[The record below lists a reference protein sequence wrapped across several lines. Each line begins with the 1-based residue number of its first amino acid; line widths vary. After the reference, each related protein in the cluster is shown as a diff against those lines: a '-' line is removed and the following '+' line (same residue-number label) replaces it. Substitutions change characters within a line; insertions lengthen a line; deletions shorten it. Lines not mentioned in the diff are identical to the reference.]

1 MAIFKG
7 RFSKDDLIL
16 LFVYTAFPIHVWT
29 IANMLKDVPS
39 WALYMR
45 YWELAS
51 TVAYTLVFALFETI
65 VVLLPVIF
73 IGMIIPKR
81 WVSNV
86 FVPWAG
92 VMLVE
97 GAIGAIVFQEV
108 ILTFGPKKMTLAI
121 ILLAMALSTVV
132 VVWAQKLRE
141 IVRVVAQRFSIL
153 AFLYI
158 FFDLIGLAIVI
169 VRNVGGLG

>member
-7 RFSKDDLIL
+7 RFSRDDLIL

-29 IANMLKDVPS
+29 IVNMLKDVPS

-45 YWELAS
+45 YWELVS
-51 TVAYTLVFALFETI
+51 TVAYTLAFALFETLI
-65 VVLLPVIF
+65 VFTP
-73 IGMIIPKR
+73 IILVGLILPKR
-81 WVSNV
+81 WVRNV

-97 GAIGAIVFQEV
+97 GAIAAIIFQEF
-108 ILTFGPKKMTLAI
+108 ILTFGPKKMTLAV

-132 VVWAQKLRE
+132 VVWSQKLRE

-158 FFDLIGLAIVI
+158 FFDLIGLVIVI
-169 VRNVGGLG
+169 VRNV